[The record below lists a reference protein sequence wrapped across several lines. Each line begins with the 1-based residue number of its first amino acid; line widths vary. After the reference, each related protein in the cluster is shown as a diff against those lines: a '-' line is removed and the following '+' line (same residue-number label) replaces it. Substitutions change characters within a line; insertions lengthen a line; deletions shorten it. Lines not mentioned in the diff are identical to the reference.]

1 MPIKTR
7 IDMLS
12 TGIKTPV
19 GIKIAGE
26 DIEVLQ
32 QIGQQIEEVIRR
44 QTGTLSVYAERVAG
58 GNYLDFDIDRSAIAR
73 YGLTVGD
80 VQDVI
85 MSAIGGM
92 NITSTI
98 EGRERYPVNLRYGRE
113 LRDNLPA
120 LERVLIPTPSGV
132 QIPIGQVAD
141 LHLRKGPPA
150 IKSEN
155 ARLNAWVYV
164 DIRGIDVGTY
174 VEAARAAVAHEIELP
189 PGYSLTW
196 SGQYEYM
203 QRAEERLKLVV
214 PITLAIIFLLLYLN
228 FRSVTE
234 SLIIMLSMP
243 FALVGGIWLMDLL
256 DYNMSIAVGVGF
268 IALAGVAAE
277 TGVIMLLYL
286 DQAWDEIRRRRQEA
300 GELLTQEDLYTAVTA
315 GAVDRV
321 RPKVMTVTA
330 TMAGLL
336 PIMWGSGTG
345 SEVMQR
351 IAAPMVGGLVS
362 STLLTL
368 LVIPVIY
375 AVWQSWVHRHEFNQS
390 TIHSTQSEGES
401 S

>member
-1 MPIKTR
+1 
-7 IDMLS
+7 
-12 TGIKTPV
+12 
-19 GIKIAGE
+19 
-26 DIEVLQ
+26 
-32 QIGQQIEEVIRR
+32 
-44 QTGTLSVYAERVAG
+44 
-58 GNYLDFDIDRSAIAR
+58 
-73 YGLTVGD
+73 
-80 VQDVI
+80 